1 MATIGNKRRESEQR
15 HDTSQ
20 NIPPRAPSCA
30 KLPPNPSMQ
39 LSKGE
44 KLGPYEILAPIGA
57 GGMGEVYRA
66 RDSRLNR
73 DVAVKVS
80 SEQFSE
86 RFEREAKSIAAM
98 NHPNICQIYDVGPN
112 YLVMELIDG
121 APIVSRKDPKALPP
135 ADALRIAAQIA
146 AALEAAHAKGII
158 HRDLKPANILVT
170 SGGVVK
176 LLDFGL
182 AKHSDASGEEGATQ
196 AIDATQT
203 MDATRVGT
211 VMGTPGYMSPEQ
223 AEGKPADARS
233 DIFSFGVVFYEML
246 AGRRAFEGSSTTA
259 TIGAI
264 LHKEPEPLKAP
275 AAVQAIARKCLA
287 KSPAAR
293 FQSATELRR
302 ALEGAAHGSSL
313 IDRRALAL
321 TIGAA
326 VLLIAAAAAAI
337 YFRGSKTSG
346 IESIAV
352 LPLDN
357 HSGDPAQDYFAEGMT
372 DELTADL
379 ATISS
384 IRVISRGSAM
394 QFKGEH
400 RPPTPE
406 IGKVLNVDAVV
417 EGSVLRSGDN
427 VRITAELIDARS
439 DKSLWAKSFERNS
452 RDVLALQD
460 ELASAIANEIHVQLT
475 PAEASQLKSAP
486 KVDPEAYDAYL
497 KGRYFFNRPSD
508 ENLSKSI
515 AQFELAVKLNA
526 NFAPAYSGLSDAYLW
541 AAFNEGVVTAAEAKP
556 KAREAAEK
564 AVQLD
569 ANSAE
574 AQTSLAVYKAWY
586 DHDWTGSEDGFRRA
600 FALNPNYA
608 FAHDQ
613 FGLILSLIGRFDES
627 EAEGKRAAELD
638 PLDPQI
644 PIDALTGD
652 TWRGDYQRAREQAN
666 RAAELDPTFF
676 FPLWADGWIY
686 LEQGKTREAIPK
698 FQKSLTL
705 DAPTP
710 VIAWLGYAYGA
721 SGDRTNA
728 MAAIEELK
736 KKSLHGNVGQFDLA
750 IIYLGI
756 GDRSRALD
764 YLEEAFSADSQWMIY
779 LKEDRIFDPL
789 RKEPRFV
796 ALMKK
801 MNFEK

>member
-1 MATIGNKRRESEQR
+1 
-15 HDTSQ
+15 
-20 NIPPRAPSCA
+20 
-30 KLPPNPSMQ
+30 MQ
-39 LSKGE
+39 LSAGE

-121 APIVSRKDPKALPP
+121 APIVSRENPKAIPP

-146 AALEAAHAKGII
+146 AALEAAHSKGII

-170 SGGVVK
+170 SSGAVK

-182 AKHSDASGEEGATQ
+182 AKQSDASGEEGATRM
-196 AIDATQT
+196 IDATQT
-203 MDATRVGT
+203 MDATRVGS

-246 AGRRAFEGSSTTA
+246 AGHRAFGGSSAAA

-264 LHKEPEPLKAP
+264 LHKEPEPINVP
-275 AAVQAIARKCLA
+275 ANVQAIARKCLA
-287 KSPAAR
+287 KVPGAR
-293 FQSATELRR
+293 FQSATELRQ
-302 ALEGAAHGSSL
+302 ALEVAAGHGGSRVSW
-313 IDRRALAL
+313 RATAMA
-321 TIGAA
+321 IGAT
-326 VLLIAAAAAAI
+326 VLVLAATAAAI
-337 YFRGSKTSG
+337 YFGGSKSSR

-394 QFKGEH
+394 QFTGEH

-406 IGKVLNVDAVV
+406 IGKKLNVDAVV
-417 EGSVLRSGDN
+417 EGSVLRSGDK
-427 VRITAELIDARS
+427 VRITAELIDART

-508 ENLSKSI
+508 ENLSKAI
-515 AQFELAVKLNA
+515 AQFELAVKLNP

-569 ANSAE
+569 ASSAE

-586 DHDWTGSEDGFRRA
+586 DHDWAGSEEGFRRA

-652 TWRGDYQRAREQAN
+652 TWRGNYQRAREQAN

-676 FPLWADGWIY
+676 FPLWADGWND
-686 LEQGKTREAIPK
+686 LEQGKVREAIPK
-698 FQKSLTL
+698 FQKSITL

-721 SGDRTNA
+721 AGDRTNA

-764 YLEEAFSADSQWMIY
+764 ELEAAYAADSQWMIY

-796 ALMKK
+796 ALLKK